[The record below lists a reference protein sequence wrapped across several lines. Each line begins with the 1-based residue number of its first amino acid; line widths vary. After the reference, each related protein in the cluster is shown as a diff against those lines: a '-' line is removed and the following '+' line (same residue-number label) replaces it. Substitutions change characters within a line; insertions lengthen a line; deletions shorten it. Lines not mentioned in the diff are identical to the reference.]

1 MSKLAKN
8 RPIWYNKDIRKDLI
22 MVLYKNIIERKYR
35 MASNKKEKEQVVNFY
50 SKQNDIE
57 NMIKENQVDF
67 GRRFY
72 DAFDLKYLDI
82 DEQNEIIQKY
92 DNAINKQISINDMEQ
107 KNINMALDI
116 LSKRIGKK
124 ANTSDLV
131 KAMQKFCGQ
140 NEN

>member
-1 MSKLAKN
+1 
-8 RPIWYNKDIRKDLI
+8 
-22 MVLYKNIIERKYR
+22 MVLNKNIKERKYR

-72 DAFDLKYLDI
+72 DAFNLKYLDI
-82 DEQNEIIQKY
+82 DEQNEIIKKY

-107 KNINMALDI
+107 KNINKALDI
-116 LSKRIGKK
+116 LSNRIGKK
-124 ANTSDLV
+124 ANTGDLV
-131 KAMQKFCGQ
+131 KAMQEFCKRS
-140 NEN
+140 EN